1 MEDLDILRKA
11 GLNEAQAEIYDCL
24 LRNGIMS
31 PIELANETGQS
42 RENCYMITKRLAE
55 LGLLEQ
61 IDGRRIKYQVLN
73 PSALESLI
81 EKRHQSMIEDE
92 RYVKDNLPLLLD
104 VFYANSEMP
113 GARVLKGID
122 GVKEIYEDIL
132 RTKKDVYLL
141 GTGLNHVLS
150 KHKKDKAFLD
160 KYRDRASSLEINTF
174 ALTPITR
181 ETMGDAK
188 AKKDETVLLHRTWM
202 PEDDFDSPLTIQI
215 YGDKT
220 ALITFGETIMITVV
234 TSPII
239 AEAMRQVLTVMMR
252 YYQID
257 FEQDY

>member
-1 MEDLDILRKA
+1 M
-11 GLNEAQAEIYDCL
+11 
-24 LRNGIMS
+24 
-31 PIELANETGQS
+31 
-42 RENCYMITKRLAE
+42 
-55 LGLLEQ
+55 
-61 IDGRRIKYQVLN
+61 
-73 PSALESLI
+73 
-81 EKRHQSMIEDE
+81 
-92 RYVKDNLPLLLD
+92 
-104 VFYANSEMP
+104 
-113 GARVLKGID
+113 
-122 GVKEIYEDIL
+122 

-181 ETMGDAK
+181 EAMEDAK

-239 AEAMRQVLTVMMR
+239 AEAMRQVLTIMMR